1 MFTHFRLS
9 IHLPEDML
17 FLFTVDRSWISEL
30 LFATEFHIKVHS
42 ELMDKTGVSHDTNYK
57 QYINIGEATKFSIW
71 WSIGLKDG
79 RSLLFR
85 NFW

>member
-1 MFTHFRLS
+1 MFTHFRPS

-42 ELMDKTGVSHDTNYK
+42 ELMDKIGVSHDTNYK
-57 QYINIGEATKFSIW
+57 
-71 WSIGLKDG
+71 
-79 RSLLFR
+79 
-85 NFW
+85 